1 MRFIIRAKIPTEAGN
16 KMVKDPKFI
25 QNLEEYINKVKS
37 EANYFFEADGNRV
50 LVFVVNLDSADMIPS
65 IAEPLFQEMGANVE
79 FHPVMSL
86 DDLKKAVQHM
96 NSQ

>member
-1 MRFIIRAKIPTEAGN
+1 MRFIVRAKIPTEAGN
-16 KMVKDPKFI
+16 KMVKNPKFI

-50 LVFVVNLDSADMIPS
+50 LVFVVNMDSVDMIPS

-86 DDLKKAVQHM
+86 DDLKKAIQHT
-96 NSQ
+96 NNQ